1 MNRSRAIVVIISV
14 FVFFLA
20 LIFKLYDI
28 QIVRSEELRYFA
40 ERQQMK
46 VEKILPERGVIY
58 DRDGILMVY
67 NENDVSYYLDLRMVS
82 KKDQKIIAEK
92 FSSVFGKSYEYYM
105 KLMNE
110 SYKTFCIEKKV
121 PGEK

>member
-28 QIVRSEELRYFA
+28 QIVKSEELRYFA

-67 NENDVSYYLDLRMVS
+67 NENDVSYYLDLRMVL
-82 KKDQKIIAEK
+82 KKDKKIIAKK

-105 KLMNE
+105 KL
-110 SYKTFCIEKKV
+110 
-121 PGEK
+121 